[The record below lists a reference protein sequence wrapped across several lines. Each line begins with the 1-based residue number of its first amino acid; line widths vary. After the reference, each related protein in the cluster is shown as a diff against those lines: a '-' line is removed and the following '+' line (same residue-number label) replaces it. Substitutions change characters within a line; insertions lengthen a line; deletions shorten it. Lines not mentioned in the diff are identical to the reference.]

1 MGGPGF
7 MHMINGFMEKMG
19 GKDACHQMKQDWCK
33 TMQEGTEEQ
42 KQEEWKKFGEKM
54 SQFGDH
60 AKDFKPDFNGECE
73 GKPWGK
79 MWGGGKGGCGKNW
92 GADGEGN
99 SWKVQRAKLVKKP
112 ETVLSASP
120 GTSLIE
126 EIEVLNDTYWPWK
139 QGCSLTLAEE
149 QSFTENPIEII
160 NVPVEQEVKGKT
172 TMKMS
177 VALTILPHI

>member
-1 MGGPGF
+1 
-7 MHMINGFMEKMG
+7 
-19 GKDACHQMKQDWCK
+19 
-33 TMQEGTEEQ
+33 MQEGTEEQ
-42 KQEEWKKFGEKM
+42 KQEQWKKFGDKM